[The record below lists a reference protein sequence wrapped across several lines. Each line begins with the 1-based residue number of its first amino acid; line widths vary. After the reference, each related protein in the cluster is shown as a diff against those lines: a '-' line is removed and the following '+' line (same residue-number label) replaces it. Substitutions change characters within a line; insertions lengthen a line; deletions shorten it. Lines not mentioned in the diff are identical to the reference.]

1 MNIQRDA
8 APPPKFLH
16 TDSRHPVCI
25 FGRAQTSHHADT
37 AFCGGLFLDQAAK
50 HGKAQLLM
58 PGMLVQRT
66 HLTTLQTLWN
76 HDPKG

>member
-50 HGKAQLLM
+50 HLVRHFPIAAARLTFRLVAFQLRGSKRL
-58 PGMLVQRT
+58 
-66 HLTTLQTLWN
+66 
-76 HDPKG
+76 